1 MTFNSPNHLPHLTTN
16 LSQNPNSA
24 FSNKENPL
32 AICCV
37 VNLTRSSLTYSSGLS
52 VLSLAFQFHQV
63 FISELLVLHSKE
75 FNEVILLQI

>member
-1 MTFNSPNHLPHLTTN
+1 MYHSRFRSWV
-16 LSQNPNSA
+16 SKADSA
-24 FSNKENPL
+24 SSNKENPL

-52 VLSLAFQFHQV
+52 VLSLAFHQV